1 MNAALKQEIIDAYRI
16 SGMQIPEI
24 AKFYGCT
31 ETQVERIIFPNGKG
45 PKMLPV
51 VIPKIAKEVTTLIG
65 AEGVIRIPGKPK
77 RLVPLSESKLKI
89 PPVAEEPSKK
99 QRQVGTEA
107 GKTPSKAKTPE
118 GRLGALKAWETI
130 RKQRAEAKGETY
142 TPRSLE
148 ELKRIAGIMDTAP
161 QQPVPKVVTPQP
173 IAVQPAAKPEA
184 ELKPKQAM
192 VVPTPKDDELDID
205 YKPTVQAGRI
215 VTAYCEQQGITVQEL
230 LEAHQQLMIISKLVK
245 KPS

>member
-1 MNAALKQEIIDAYRI
+1 
-16 SGMQIPEI
+16 MQIPEI

-45 PKMLPV
+45 PKMLPIV
-51 VIPKIAKEVTTLIG
+51 MPKIAKEVTTLIG

-184 ELKPKQAM
+184 ELKPKQVM

>member
-1 MNAALKQEIIDAYRI
+1 V
-16 SGMQIPEI
+16 QIPEI
-24 AKFYGCT
+24 AKFYECT

-45 PKMLPV
+45 PKMLPIV
-51 VIPKIAKEVTTLIG
+51 MPKIAKEVTTLIG
-65 AEGVIRIPGKPK
+65 AEGVIRIPGKLK

-99 QRQVGTEA
+99 QRQIGTEA

-161 QQPVPKVVTPQP
+161 QQPAEVPKVVTPQP